1 MKIDDSTQS
10 FFSSIFSFSLSL
22 PRLRR
27 TRRSLDELD
36 MSLLT
41 FEIVSLLV
49 LAVSVPY
56 ILWQKRRNADGF

>member
-1 MKIDDSTQS
+1 
-10 FFSSIFSFSLSL
+10 
-22 PRLRR
+22 
-27 TRRSLDELD
+27 

-56 ILWQKRRNADGF
+56 IMYRKKKLEGF